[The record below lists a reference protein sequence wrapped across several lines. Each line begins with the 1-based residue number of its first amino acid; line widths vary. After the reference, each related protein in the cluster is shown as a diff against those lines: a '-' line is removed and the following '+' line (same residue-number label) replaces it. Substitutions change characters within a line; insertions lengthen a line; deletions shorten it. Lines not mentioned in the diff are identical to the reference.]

1 MRPSEGTRWGFE
13 SHTDHTY
20 ARDSPSLVFSSNLP
34 ERVIRLDF
42 LI

>member
-1 MRPSEGTRWGFE
+1 MRPSEGTCRGFE

-20 ARDSPSLVFSSNLP
+20 ASNSPSLVFSSNLP
-34 ERVIRLDF
+34 ERAIRLDF